1 LVSYDAVISACR
13 LLTRTLVKPETRD
26 RAHSFNIREAT
37 VFEEAMRNDVR
48 ARWHLGSCGWR
59 TYRKREKRRTAEL
72 DPASLCLNCAR
83 AAVHQLTQDDQA
95 GSHGV
100 VIRAAAA
107 RHLLPSPVSGLVR
120 P

>member
-1 LVSYDAVISACR
+1 
-13 LLTRTLVKPETRD
+13 
-26 RAHSFNIREAT
+26 
-37 VFEEAMRNDVR
+37 VFEEAMRNDAR

-83 AAVHQLTQDDQA
+83 AAANQLTQDDRSR
-95 GSHGV
+95 SHGV

-107 RHLLPSPVSGLVR
+107 RHLLPSAIGGLAR
-120 P
+120 T

>member
-1 LVSYDAVISACR
+1 MS
-13 LLTRTLVKPETRD
+13 TLESENG
-26 RAHSFNIREAT
+26 RASTSGEAT

-59 TYRKREKRRTAEL
+59 TYRKREKRPTAEL

-83 AAVHQLTQDDQA
+83 AAVNQLTQDDRWR
-95 GSHGV
+95 SHGV

-107 RHLLPSPVSGLVR
+107 RHLLPSALGGLAR